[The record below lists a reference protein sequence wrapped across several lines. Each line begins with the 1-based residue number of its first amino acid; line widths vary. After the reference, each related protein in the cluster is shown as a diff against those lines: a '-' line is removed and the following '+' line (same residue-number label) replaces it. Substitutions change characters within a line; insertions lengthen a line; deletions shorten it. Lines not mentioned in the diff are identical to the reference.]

1 MTNLVQWSE
10 WVPFA
15 EALSLAPR
23 LPGVY
28 MAREGETGE
37 VVYIGMAG
45 ERNGGGRPQ
54 GIRGRLFVY
63 ASGKGL
69 ASGLGEAVFDR
80 ALADPEWLR
89 ARLSELQKSG
99 PSRAKHWGIEA
110 FVRADLHVRWTTTD
124 DRASAAALENQLV
137 ADAGSSLWNKA
148 SVRLAAFPT
157 SATASRPPSSTFERV
172 VHVGNPT
179 TQRITDVDL
188 ARGHIRVPIAHKH
201 LFPPE
206 SQQVVIVL
214 RGEIVTCTWN
224 PRMGPDRQRS
234 GLLRPPVDVLHR
246 LVKRD
251 DRLAITTD
259 GPHVL
264 LT

>member
-1 MTNLVQWSE
+1 MTNLVQWSD

-15 EALSLAPR
+15 DALSLAPR

-54 GIRGRLFVY
+54 GIRGRLSVY

-89 ARLSELQKSG
+89 ARLSDLEKSG
-99 PSRAKHWGIEA
+99 PRRAKHWGIEA
-110 FVRADLHVRWTTTD
+110 FVRADLRIRWTTTAN
-124 DRASAAALENQLV
+124 RASAATLENQLV
-137 ADAGSSLWNKA
+137 ADAGSTLWNKA
-148 SVRLAAFPT
+148 SVRLGAFPT
-157 SATASRPPSSTFERV
+157 SATAPRPASSTFERV
-172 VHVGNPT
+172 VQVGNPT

-188 ARGHIRVPIAHKH
+188 AAGQIRIPLAHKH
-201 LFPPE
+201 LFPLE
-206 SQQVVIVL
+206 RQQVVIVL
-214 RGEIVTCTWN
+214 RGEAVTCTWK
-224 PRMGPDRQRS
+224 PRIGPDRQRS
-234 GLLRPPVDVLHR
+234 GLLRPPTDVFRR
-246 LVKRD
+246 LVNRG
-251 DRLAITTD
+251 DRLAIGAD
-259 GPHVL
+259 GAHVS